1 MKSTCQNFWRAAQ
14 FNASALTWGEGCIQD
29 IKFFI
34 DLFKEHLD
42 NDYYKFNAQEKMEYF
57 EEVLSRLK
65 ESSWMNQ

>member
-1 MKSTCQNFWRAAQ
+1 MGRRLHSRP
-14 FNASALTWGEGCIQD
+14 L
-29 IKFFI
+29 KFFI

-42 NDYYKFNAQEKMEYF
+42 NDYYKFNAQEKVEYF